1 MIVPASASL
10 DWRMQAHLGNNDLIK
25 PAWKCFF
32 QETAQLADA
41 GCLMV
46 IYMKMIEK
54 TVTAFTEELASPAPV
69 PGGGGASA
77 LAGAIGISLGDMV
90 GELTT
95 GKKKY
100 ADVEEDIQSLMR
112 RAQALR
118 VRLLE
123 FVDGD
128 AEAFAPLAKAYG
140 IPKDDPGRDAVMES
154 ALQAACS
161 VPMDIL
167 RASAEAIDII
177 DEFAAKGSRLAISD
191 AGCGA
196 ILCKSAMQAAS
207 LNIYINT
214 KSMKDR
220 ACAQALEAEAD
231 ALLSKYTKRADDIY
245 NAVLTGIRS

>member
-1 MIVPASASL
+1 
-10 DWRMQAHLGNNDLIK
+10 
-25 PAWKCFF
+25 
-32 QETAQLADA
+32 
-41 GCLMV
+41 
-46 IYMKMIEK
+46 MKMIDK

-100 ADVEEDIQSLMR
+100 ADVEEDIRSLME

-140 IPKDDPGRDAVMES
+140 IPRDDPDRDAVMES
-154 ALQAACS
+154 ALRTACS

-167 RASAEAIDII
+167 RACAEAVDII
-177 DEFAAKGSRLAISD
+177 EEFAAKGSRLAVSD

-196 ILCKSAMQAAS
+196 ILCKAAMQAAS

-220 ACAQALEAEAD
+220 ACARALEAEAD
-231 ALLSKYTKRADDIY
+231 GLLARYTLKADEIY
-245 NAVLTGIRS
+245 TSVLNGIRG

>member
-1 MIVPASASL
+1 
-10 DWRMQAHLGNNDLIK
+10 
-25 PAWKCFF
+25 
-32 QETAQLADA
+32 
-41 GCLMV
+41 
-46 IYMKMIEK
+46 MKMIDK

-100 ADVEEDIQSLMR
+100 ADVEEDIRSLME

-128 AEAFAPLAKAYG
+128 AEAFAPLAKAYS
-140 IPKDDPGRDAVMES
+140 IPRDDPDRDTVMES
-154 ALQAACS
+154 ALRTACS

-167 RASAEAIDII
+167 RACAEAVDII
-177 DEFAAKGSRLAISD
+177 EEFAAKGSRLAVSD

-196 ILCKSAMQAAS
+196 ILCKAAMQAAS

-220 ACAQALEAEAD
+220 ACARALEAEAD
-231 ALLSKYTKRADDIY
+231 GLLARYTLKADEIY
-245 NAVLTGIRS
+245 TSVLNGIRG

>member
-1 MIVPASASL
+1 
-10 DWRMQAHLGNNDLIK
+10 
-25 PAWKCFF
+25 
-32 QETAQLADA
+32 
-41 GCLMV
+41 
-46 IYMKMIEK
+46 MKMIDK

-100 ADVEEDIQSLMR
+100 ADVEEDIRSLME

-140 IPKDDPGRDAVMES
+140 IPRDDPDRDAVMES
-154 ALQAACS
+154 ALRTACS

-167 RASAEAIDII
+167 RACAEAVDII
-177 DEFAAKGSRLAISD
+177 EEFAAKGSRLAVSD

-196 ILCKSAMQAAS
+196 ILCKAAMQAAS

-220 ACAQALEAEAD
+220 DCARALEAEAD
-231 ALLSKYTKRADDIY
+231 GLLARYTLKADEIY
-245 NAVLTGIRS
+245 TSVLNGIRG